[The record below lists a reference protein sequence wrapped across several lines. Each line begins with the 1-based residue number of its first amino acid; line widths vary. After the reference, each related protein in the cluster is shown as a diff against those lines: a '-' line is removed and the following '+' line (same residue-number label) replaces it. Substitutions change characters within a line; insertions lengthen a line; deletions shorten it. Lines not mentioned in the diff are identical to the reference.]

1 MTWFSIIVSGIVT
14 YFSRMAMVALIDR
27 EMLGTKVKEVL
38 NYVPAA
44 VFPAIIFPGVFFND
58 FGSFV
63 EITDPKIYGAIVAL
77 IVGFYSRNVIAT
89 IVYGFYLIGLLFIGL
104 NNINFYNKI
113 IIIIFISLKQFFYN
127 FIFFYFI
134 N

>member
-1 MTWFSIIVSGIVT
+1 MTWLSIIISGIVT

-58 FGSFV
+58 FGSLV

-77 IVGFYSRNVIAT
+77 IVGFYSRNVIVT
-89 IVYGFYLIGLLFIGL
+89 ILSVLLSYWF
-104 NNINFYNKI
+104 
-113 IIIIFISLKQFFYN
+113 IIFLF
-127 FIFFYFI
+127 
-134 N
+134 

>member
-1 MTWFSIIVSGIVT
+1 MSWLSIIASGLVT
-14 YFSRMAMVALIDR
+14 YLSRMAMVAFIDR

-58 FGSFV
+58 FGSLV

-77 IVGFYSRNVIAT
+77 VVGFYSRNVIAT
-89 IVYGFYLIGLLFIGL
+89 IISGLLSYWF
-104 NNINFYNKI
+104 
-113 IIIIFISLKQFFYN
+113 IIFFLLK
-127 FIFFYFI
+127 
-134 N
+134 

>member
-1 MTWFSIIVSGIVT
+1 MTWLSIIISGIVT

-58 FGSFV
+58 FGSLV
-63 EITDPKIYGAIVAL
+63 QITDPKIYGAIIAL
-77 IVGFYSRNVIAT
+77 VVGFYSKNVIAT
-89 IVYGFYLIGLLFIGL
+89 IISGLLSYWF
-104 NNINFYNKI
+104 
-113 IIIIFISLKQFFYN
+113 IIFIILK
-127 FIFFYFI
+127 
-134 N
+134 

>member
-1 MTWFSIIVSGIVT
+1 MTWISIIISGIIT

-44 VFPAIIFPGVFFND
+44 VFPAIIFPGIFFND

-77 IVGFYSRNVIAT
+77 IVGYYSKSVIAT
-89 IVYGFYLIGLLFIGL
+89 IVSGFLSYWF
-104 NNINFYNKI
+104 
-113 IIIIFISLKQFFYN
+113 IIFFLLK
-127 FIFFYFI
+127 
-134 N
+134 

>member
-27 EMLGTKVKEVL
+27 DMLSSKVKEVL

-58 FGSFV
+58 FGSLV
-63 EITDPKIYGAIVAL
+63 DITDPKIYGAIIAL

-89 IVYGFYLIGLLFIGL
+89 IVSGLLSYWF
-104 NNINFYNKI
+104 
-113 IIIIFISLKQFFYN
+113 IIFILLK
-127 FIFFYFI
+127 
-134 N
+134 

>member
-1 MTWFSIIVSGIVT
+1 MTWFSIILSGIVT
-14 YFSRMAMVALIDR
+14 YFSRMAMVALINR

-44 VFPAIIFPGVFFND
+44 VFPAIIFPGVFFDD

-63 EITDPKIYGAIVAL
+63 EFTNPKIYGALVAL

-89 IVYGFYLIGLLFIGL
+89 ILSGLLSYWF
-104 NNINFYNKI
+104 
-113 IIIIFISLKQFFYN
+113 IIFLI
-127 FIFFYFI
+127 
-134 N
+134 